1 MASAPIRLTL
11 SDIRSGG
18 KPGLSRALTAIERSP
33 LAPDVLSLL
42 DESYLEPRA
51 HVVGLTGPPGVGKS
65 TLARTLIAAWRRQG
79 LSVGVIAVDPSS
91 KISGGALLGDRV
103 RLATDPDDEGL
114 FVRSMAARDRLG
126 GLAHQTIAGMVLMR
140 AVFDK
145 VLIETVGVGQS
156 ETDIAHVADTVIFCV
171 QPGSGDSLQFMKAGI
186 VEIPDIA
193 VVTKADLGDAAR
205 RARNDLKSA
214 LGLVPAR
221 AGGWKVPVLGVSSE
235 TGEGT
240 EALVEAVEKHGE
252 LPERQNVRANQAAYW
267 LKDAIRIRFGTEG
280 VKRAG
285 DRLALEAGASPFRQE
300 AELADYLAAGAPG
313 PDGAGGL
320 GSIS

>member
-1 MASAPIRLTL
+1 MAGGPTKLAL
-11 SDIRSGG
+11 SDIRAGG
-18 KPGLSRALTAIERSP
+18 KPALARALTAIERTP
-33 LAPDVLSLL
+33 LAPDVLDLL
-42 DESYLEPRA
+42 DNAYRDPCG

-65 TLARTLIAAWRRQG
+65 TLARALIAAWRGRG
-79 LSVGVIAVDPSS
+79 LRVGVIAVDPSS

-103 RLATDPDDEGL
+103 RLATDPDDDGL

-186 VEIPDIA
+186 VEIPDVA

-205 RARNDLKSA
+205 RAKNDLKSS
-214 LGLVPAR
+214 LGLAPAR
-221 AGGWKVPVLGVSSE
+221 DGGWAVPVLMVSSDK
-235 TGEGT
+235 GEGID
-240 EALVEAVEKHGE
+240 ALAEAVEKHGR
-252 LPERQNVRANQAAYW
+252 LPGREEARAAQAAYW
-267 LKDAIRIRFGTEG
+267 LKDAVRLRFGSEG
-280 VKRAG
+280 LKRAG
-285 DRLALEAGASPFRQE
+285 ARLTLEAGASPFKRE
-300 AELADYLAAGAPG
+300 AELGRYLLGPPG
-313 PDGAGGL
+313 PDGAGGF